1 MVILTLVI
9 NLLNQLNWKHIKKP
23 IMTKPYNSTIMG
35 MKNQIVSTLNLIIN
49 FIMKSPEW
57 WNANARQ

>member
-35 MKNQIVSTLNLIIN
+35 MKNQIVSTLNN
-49 FIMKSPEW
+49 KFYYEVPRVVEC
-57 WNANARQ
+57 